1 MQLEMGEFFE
11 SVNDAL
17 QAAVTALGGFK
28 KVGPQLRP
36 ELPIDQAAG
45 WLRDC
50 LNPSRREKLS
60 PEHVLLVMRLARAA
74 GYHAAMNYVAFDT
87 GYKAQPIEPASQ
99 EAELQ
104 EQFIAAVDRLEAIR
118 SQMTRVQRVR
128 AV

>member
-17 QAAVTALGGFK
+17 QAAVNALGGYK
-28 KVGPQLRP
+28 KVGQQLRP
-36 ELPIDQAAG
+36 ELPMEQAAG

-60 PEHVLLVMRLARAA
+60 PEHVLLVLRLARVA
-74 GYHAAMNYVAFDT
+74 GFHAAMNYVAFDT
-87 GYKAQPIEPASQ
+87 GYRAQPIEPASQ
-99 EAELQ
+99 ESELQ
-104 EQFIAAVDRLEAIR
+104 EAFIDAVGRLESIQA
-118 SQMTRVQRVR
+118 QMQRVQRMR